1 MTGLKQ
7 YYCGKYEEGVLGA
20 KVGGG
25 GGEQGEGGMRGGAPL
40 FSLGRQ

>member
-25 GGEQGEGGMRGGAPL
+25 RGWGGAL
-40 FSLGRQ
+40 FSAGKQ